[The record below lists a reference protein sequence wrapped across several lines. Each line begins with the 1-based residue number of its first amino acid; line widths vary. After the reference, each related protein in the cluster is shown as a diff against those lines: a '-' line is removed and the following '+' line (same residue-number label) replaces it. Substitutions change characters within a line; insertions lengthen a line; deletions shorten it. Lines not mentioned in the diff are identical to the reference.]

1 MFEHLFTCKH
11 PTSDSDAY
19 GNAYE
24 INFNFHFKLWFFALS
39 PTLLGNNMNS
49 THFPANFYSLLIPS
63 CSLNAFHR
71 VFAAFTGSYPMH
83 LLSLLSL
90 RKPPMLLCIWLTI
103 NLICPA
109 ADFPVPSVHRPLKCT
124 HTQFK
129 LPIIAISPRIRHCAT
144 WRILNSI
151 A

>member
-1 MFEHLFTCKH
+1 MERWRIFIEDAQTDRKRKAKMFEHLFTCKH

-39 PTLLGNNMNS
+39 ATLLGNNMNS

-71 VFAAFTGSYPMH
+71 VFAAFTGSCPMH

-90 RKPPMLLCIWLTI
+90 FANPQCSSASGLPSTAHLPYRRPPCALRTQ
-103 NLICPA
+103 A
-109 ADFPVPSVHRPLKCT
+109 VKVHT
-124 HTQFK
+124 HK
-129 LPIIAISPRIRHCAT
+129 V
-144 WRILNSI
+144 
-151 A
+151 